1 MSNIVASP
9 DAQTEEEFY
18 LCGDDV
24 GWQEMER
31 RTDPIHTGK
40 RLKKIDPRKYAQ
52 CLRLLGAGVEITVVA
67 ECMEVGIHTLYAIIE
82 ADMGGQQGYLDAV
95 LPRLKKAQNLL
106 ASRLMTLIPQE
117 KDLMKT
123 GVVLGIVSD
132 KIAQMSGAPQLR
144 VDVNVRHDH
153 SGLIEK
159 LAAAQQLMRQAQGV
173 VLEAESGTVAGEVGL
188 LGECVLPDGLIPAAV
203 PGAVP
208 IERKEAA

>member
-1 MSNIVASP
+1 MSNIVASAGEDP
-9 DAQTEEEFY
+9 EEFY

-24 GWQEMER
+24 GWKEMER

-40 RLKKIDPRKYAQ
+40 RLKKIDPRKYEQ
-52 CLRLLGAGVEITVVA
+52 CLRLLGAGVEITVVE
-67 ECMEVGIHTLYAIIE
+67 ECMDVGHNTLYAMID
-82 ADMGGQQGYLDAV
+82 ADMGGRQGYLDAV

-159 LAAAQQLMRQAQGV
+159 LQAAQQLMRQAQGV

-203 PGAVP
+203 PGAVVE
-208 IERKEAA
+208 ERRAAA